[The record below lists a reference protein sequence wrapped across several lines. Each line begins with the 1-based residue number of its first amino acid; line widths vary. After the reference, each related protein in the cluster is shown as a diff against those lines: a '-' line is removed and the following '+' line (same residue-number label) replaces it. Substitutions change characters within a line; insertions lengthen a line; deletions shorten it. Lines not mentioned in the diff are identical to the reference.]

1 MAFDLPPSLI
11 ADYRRDGAVCVRGA
25 FSAEEIGLV
34 EAGIE
39 RNLTDPSPR
48 GLVASRA
55 DDAGRFFEDFCNWD
69 RIPEYE
75 RFIRDSAAGAIA
87 GALMGS
93 GQVRLYH
100 DHLLVKEAGTA
111 QPTPWH
117 QDQPYYNIDGRQTC
131 SMWMPVDPV
140 PRESTLEFVAGSH
153 LGPWLMPRS
162 FMDDQARWFPE
173 GSLEELPEI
182 DRATAPIVGWALE
195 PGDAVFFHMLTLH
208 AAGRVADAAAGLLG
222 ALPRRRRRPRAA
234 GLADVAAV
242 PRSRGRAARRRG
254 DGPSPVPGR
263 VGGLTCARD
272 DRLTAPRRG
281 GIGSDVPGW
290 DAGRGRGAWGR
301 VRGFGRPTTS
311 GRGGPPSDS

>member
-55 DDAGRFFEDFCNWD
+55 EDAGRFFEDFCNWD

-117 QDQPYYNIDGRQTC
+117 QDQPYYNVDGRQTC

-182 DRATAPIVGWALE
+182 DRDDCADRRVGARPRRRGVL
-195 PGDAVFFHMLTLH
+195 PHAH
-208 AAGRVADAAAGLLG
+208 AAHRGRVADAAAGLLG

-263 VGGLTCARD
+263 VGGLTCAGT
-272 DRLTAPRRG
+272 TA
-281 GIGSDVPGW
+281 
-290 DAGRGRGAWGR
+290 
-301 VRGFGRPTTS
+301 
-311 GRGGPPSDS
+311 

>member
-1 MAFDLPPSLI
+1 MQQPDRFAYRIFKPPFPTTLARDVGFDLPQALI
-11 ADYRRDGAVCVRGA
+11 DDFRRDGAVCVRGA
-25 FSAEEIGLV
+25 FSAEEVELV
-34 EAGIE
+34 ASGIE
-39 RNLTDPSPR
+39 RNLADPSPR

-55 DDAGRFFEDFCNWD
+55 EDAGRFFEDFCNWD

-75 RFIRDSAAGAIA
+75 RFIRGSAAGAIA

-93 GQVRLYH
+93 RRVRLYH

-140 PRESTLEFVAGSH
+140 PRAATLEFVAGSH

-173 GSLEELPEI
+173 GSLEELPAI
-182 DRATAPIVGWALE
+182 DRRSAPVVGWALE

-208 AAGRVADAAAGLLG
+208 HAYGVPGTS
-222 ALPRRRRRPRAA
+222 RRRAFSLRFL
-234 GLADVAAV
+234 GDDAV
-242 PRSRGRAARRRG
+242 H
-254 DGPSPVPGR
+254 
-263 VGGLTCARD
+263 
-272 DRLTAPRRG
+272 APR
-281 GIGSDVPGW
+281 PW
-290 DAGRGRGAWGR
+290 
-301 VRGFGRPTTS
+301 TTS
-311 GRGGPPSDS
+311 PPFDDLDLELPAGAPMDHPLFPLLRLASGV